1 MRFVVRRS
9 NTKNSELFATKHRHQ
24 LCYEAKSYP
33 PLAETDF
40 EVVGGRNRLSL

>member
-1 MRFVVRRS
+1 MRFVVRRL

-24 LCYEAKSYP
+24 LCYEAKSGP

-40 EVVGGRNRLSL
+40 EVVGCRYRLSL